1 MSNYRRSQQKGG
13 SFFFTVALANR
24 QSHLLIQYID
34 YFKQAYRKVWQNY
47 PFESVAV
54 CVLPDHVHAIW
65 TLPPDD
71 CNYSLRWQLIKRY
84 FSRHFNVSQT
94 RSHSKIKHRE
104 KGIWQRRFWE
114 HEIRDEQDLQR
125 CIDYVHFNPVKHG
138 YAARCID
145 WEYSTFHRYVRLG
158 MLPENWGGTE
168 LVRDKMQLADWD

>member
-47 PFESVAV
+47 PFKSVAV

-71 CNYSLRWQLIKRY
+71 CN
-84 FSRHFNVSQT
+84 
-94 RSHSKIKHRE
+94 
-104 KGIWQRRFWE
+104 
-114 HEIRDEQDLQR
+114 
-125 CIDYVHFNPVKHG
+125 
-138 YAARCID
+138 
-145 WEYSTFHRYVRLG
+145 
-158 MLPENWGGTE
+158 
-168 LVRDKMQLADWD
+168 

>member
-94 RSHSKIKHRE
+94 RSHSKIKYRE

-138 YAARCID
+138 YVARCID
-145 WEYSTFHRYVRLG
+145 WEYSTFHHYVRLG

-168 LVRDKMQLADWD
+168 LVRDKMHVANWG